1 MNSIRR
7 LLGAI
12 AANPRARRSVVLSQL
27 CMLGQVAFDLLIPL
41 AVLQTINDGI
51 LVGDFSAVLVGS
63 LGIAVFSLGSAAFAV
78 GNVWYAAKLSEQGAH
93 AIRMVTYRRVL
104 ALSWGN
110 VDRLQTSDLLV
121 RLTTDVNQ
129 VKTVLMGSLTT
140 LLRAPVMVVG
150 AILIL
155 FVVTPQLAWIM
166 LVVLPLIIIV
176 LVAYQLL
183 GNPRYR
189 RALAVFDRLNLVLQ
203 ENLAGV
209 RAVKAFGR
217 QTYENERFGRRN
229 EEMRVAATGAGHVS
243 ALLMPTL
250 VLIINLALA
259 GVLWFGGT
267 DVINGGSTSIGDIIM
282 FLNYVFAIMVPLVL
296 LSVLLPQIA
305 SATSSLDRLY
315 ELVDMVPDVQDR
327 PDARPLA
334 DAVGGELRGRV
345 VFEGVG
351 FSYLGRDGTPNPTP
365 VLTGIDLVAE
375 PGQVVAILGATG
387 SGKSSLVNLI
397 IRAYDVTAGR
407 VTIDGVDI
415 RDVTRASLLEHVVPV
430 LQQPTLF
437 SGTVA
442 ENLRFGRPDL
452 TQDDLEAAAGISEA
466 DGFVR
471 ERAEG
476 YDDEVKRRGANFSG
490 GQRQR
495 LSIARALARKP
506 RVLILDDA
514 TGALDVATEARV
526 QDRMREALKG
536 TTVFLVA
543 QRISSVLTADRIVL
557 LEEGRVSAQG
567 THAELLETSPLYQE
581 IYRSQLGGEPAHA

>member
-1 MNSIRR
+1 VTSIRR

-12 AANPRARRSVVLSQL
+12 WANPQARRWVLLSQL

-41 AVLQTINDGI
+41 AILQTINEGI
-51 LVGDFSAVLVGS
+51 LAADFDAVLRGS
-63 LGIAVFSLGSAAFAV
+63 FGIAVFSLGSAAFAV
-78 GNVWYAAKLSEQGAH
+78 GNVWFGASLSEQGGH
-93 AIRMVTYRRVL
+93 LIRMVGYRKVL

-129 VKTVLMGSLTT
+129 VKTVMMGSVTT

-150 AILIL
+150 AVLIL
-155 FVVTPQLAWIM
+155 VAVTPQLAWIM
-166 LVVLPLIIIV
+166 LVVLPLILIV
-176 LVAYQLL
+176 LTAYQLV

-189 RALAVFDRLNLVLQ
+189 RTLAVFDRLNLVLQ

-217 QTYENERFGRRN
+217 EGYENGRFGGRN
-229 EEMRVAATGAGHVS
+229 DEMRTAALSAGRVS

-259 GVLWFGGT
+259 AVLWFGGS
-267 DVINGGSTSIGDIIM
+267 DVIDAGSTSIGDIIM
-282 FLNYVFAIMVPLVL
+282 FLNYVFAIMVPLIL

-315 ELVDMVPDVQDR
+315 QLFDLAPDVVDR
-327 PDARPLA
+327 PDAPSLEV
-334 DAVGGELRGRV
+334 AVGGEISGRV
-345 VFEGVG
+345 AFEGVR
-351 FSYLGRDGTPNPTP
+351 FSYLTADGTPSPTA
-365 VLTGIDLVAE
+365 VLDGIDLVAE

-415 RDVTRASLLEHVVPV
+415 REVSRESLLRTVVPV

-437 SGTVA
+437 SGTVG
-442 ENLRFGRPDL
+442 ENLRLGRPDL
-452 TQDDLEAAAGISEA
+452 DDDALEAAARMSEA
-466 DGFVR
+466 DGFIR
-471 ERAEG
+471 ERSEAYE
-476 YDDEVKRRGANFSG
+476 DEVKRRGANFSG

-495 LSIARALARKP
+495 LSIARALARAP
-506 RVLILDDA
+506 RILILDDA

-526 QDRMREALKG
+526 QDAMRASLVG

-543 QRISSVLTADRIVL
+543 QRVSSVLTADRVVL
-557 LEEGRVSAQG
+557 LEEGRISDQG
-567 THAELLETSPLYQE
+567 THQELLGRSALYQE
-581 IYRSQLGGEPAHA
+581 IYRSQLGEPAHA

>member
-1 MNSIRR
+1 
-7 LLGAI
+7 
-12 AANPRARRSVVLSQL
+12 
-27 CMLGQVAFDLLIPL
+27 MLGQVVFDLLIPL
-41 AVLQTINDGI
+41 AILQTINEGI
-51 LVGDFSAVLVGS
+51 LASDFDAVLRGS
-63 LGIAVFSLGSAAFAV
+63 FGIAAFSLGSAAFAV
-78 GNVWYAAKLSEQGAH
+78 GNVWFGAHLSEQGGH
-93 AIRMVTYRRVL
+93 AIRMVCYRKVL
-104 ALSWGN
+104 GLSWGN

-129 VKTVLMGSLTT
+129 VKTVLMGSVTT
-140 LLRAPVMVVG
+140 LLRAPVMVIG
-150 AILIL
+150 AVLIL
-155 FVVTPQLAWIM
+155 VVVTPQLAWIM
-166 LVVLPLIIIV
+166 FVVLPLILIV
-176 LVAYQLL
+176 LAAYQLL

-217 QTYENERFGRRN
+217 ESYENQRFGARN
-229 EEMRVAATGAGHVS
+229 DEMRTAALSAGRVS
-243 ALLMPTL
+243 AFLMPTL

-259 GVLWFGGT
+259 AVLWFGGS
-267 DVINGGSTSIGDIIM
+267 DVIDGGSTSIGDIIM

-315 ELVDMVPDVQDR
+315 QLVDLTPDIADR
-327 PDARPLA
+327 SGAKPLEE
-334 DAVGGELRGRV
+334 AVGGAVRGRV
-345 VFEGVG
+345 AFEGVR
-351 FSYLGRDGTPNPTP
+351 FSYLGPDGAPSQTPI
-365 VLTGIDLVAE
+365 LDGIDLVAE

-397 IRAYDVTAGR
+397 VRAYDVTGGR

-415 RDVTRASLLEHVVPV
+415 RDVTRESLLRSVVPV

-437 SGTVA
+437 SGTLA
-442 ENLRFGRPDL
+442 ENLRLGRPDL
-452 TQDDLEAAAGISEA
+452 DQDALEDAARISEA
-466 DGFVR
+466 DGFIR

-506 RVLILDDA
+506 RVLILDDS

-526 QDRMREALKG
+526 QDAMRASLAD

-543 QRISSVLTADRIVL
+543 QRISSVLTADRVVL
-557 LEEGRVSAQG
+557 LEEGRISDQG
-567 THAELLETSPLYQE
+567 THQELLGRSALYQE
-581 IYRSQLGGEPAHA
+581 IYQSQLGEPAGA